1 MKTLLKKIIIKFYA
15 GDAHWKIQRTL
26 LWTLETFVI
35 LLGIIS
41 ITIGYLL
48 FETWIG
54 KPVYFELT
62 LDKYVIGV
70 SVSALVAYYHSLRY
84 ETWDRFEHPPHMQKE
99 GS

>member
-1 MKTLLKKIIIKFYA
+1 MKTLLKRIIIKAYA
-15 GDAHWKIQRTL
+15 GDAHWKVQRTL
-26 LWTLETFVI
+26 LWALETLVI
-35 LLGIIS
+35 LLGIMIV
-41 ITIGYLL
+41 TIGYLL
-48 FETWIG
+48 ILTWAG

-84 ETWDRFEHPPHMQKE
+84 EMKDRFEHPPHMQKE